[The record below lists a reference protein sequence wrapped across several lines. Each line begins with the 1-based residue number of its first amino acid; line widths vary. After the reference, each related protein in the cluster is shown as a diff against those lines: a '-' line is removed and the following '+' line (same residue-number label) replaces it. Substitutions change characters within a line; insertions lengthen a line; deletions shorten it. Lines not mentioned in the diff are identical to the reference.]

1 MQQNQV
7 FQTSSKAHKLHMSDV
22 SLFPENQSFNI
33 TQYCLENNAITQ
45 PEKPALIFA
54 SGHGEDER
62 WTFQEFYHAVQQ
74 MASTLRT
81 FQLPRFSRVMIRL
94 DNTTDYALAFFSAI
108 AAELVPLPASPLLT
122 TKEASFLLHDSEAS
136 LVITNTPFSLPE
148 DLSDIC
154 QIIDIKE
161 LTRQETDSP
170 LFEPP
175 QTHFDDPAFL
185 IYTSGTTSTPK
196 GVLHAQRNAWGRR
209 PMIEGWSGLTHDD
222 IVLHAGQ
229 LNWTYTLGVGLID
242 TWSVGATTV
251 LYHGEKNPGI
261 WPTLIEKY
269 KVTVFATVPTL
280 YRQILKY
287 GHVEKHDL
295 SSLRYGLTA
304 GEPLP
309 PALLDAWRDNVG
321 TELFE
326 ALGMSE
332 ISTYISSSL
341 NVPIKPGSPGKPQKG
356 RKVAILP
363 IEEGEEPLPPGKI
376 GLLAIHRSDPGLM
389 LGYWKREEEEKEV
402 VRGEWFIGGDLATI
416 DNDGY
421 VWYHGRNNDL
431 MNTFGYRTSP
441 LEIESV
447 FMKHPDITE
456 VGVTELSVSDEVSII
471 AAFIVPKGNVSL
483 DKEELLSWANSQLAV
498 YKRPREIRFVQQLP
512 HTSNGK
518 LIRRQLSELEYY

>member
-1 MQQNQV
+1 
-7 FQTSSKAHKLHMSDV
+7 MSDIP
-22 SLFPENQSFNI
+22 SNKLFNI
-33 TQYCLENNAITQ
+33 TQYCLENNAVHQ
-45 PEKPALIFA
+45 PEKTALIFA
-54 SGHGEDER
+54 SDNGEDER
-62 WTFQEFYHAVQQ
+62 WTFRDFYDAVQQ
-74 MASTLRT
+74 MAMALRS
-81 FQLPRFSRVMIRL
+81 FHLPRFSRVMIRL
-94 DNTTDYALAFFSAI
+94 DNTTDYALAFFASI

-122 TKEASFLLHDSEAS
+122 TKEVVTLLNDAEARM
-136 LVITNTPFSLPE
+136 VITATPFSLP
-148 DLSDIC
+148 DGKLSKDCQVVDIE
-154 QIIDIKE
+154 E
-161 LTRQETDSP
+161 LTSKTQHGPS
-170 LFEPP
+170 FEAP

-251 LYHGEKNPGI
+251 LYHGEKNPMV
-261 WPTLIEKY
+261 WPILIEKY

-309 PALLDAWRDNVG
+309 PTLLDAWREQAG
-321 TELFE
+321 TELYE

-332 ISTYISSSL
+332 ISTYISSSPS
-341 NVPIKPGSPGKPQKG
+341 VPTRPGCPGKPQKG
-356 RKVAILP
+356 RNVTILP
-363 IEEGEEPLPPGKI
+363 IEGGEEPLPPGKI

-402 VRGEWFIGGDLATI
+402 FRGEWFIGGDLAQI
-416 DNDGY
+416 DEDGY

-447 FMKHPDITE
+447 FMKHPQITE
-456 VGVTELSVSDEVSII
+456 VGVTEITVSDDVAII
-471 AAFIVPKGNVSL
+471 AAFVVPKGSDSL
-483 DKEELLSWANSQLAV
+483 DKEELMSWVNSQLAV
-498 YKRPREIRFVQQLP
+498 YKRPKEIRFVQQLP

-518 LIRRQLSELEYY
+518 IIRRKLGELEYH